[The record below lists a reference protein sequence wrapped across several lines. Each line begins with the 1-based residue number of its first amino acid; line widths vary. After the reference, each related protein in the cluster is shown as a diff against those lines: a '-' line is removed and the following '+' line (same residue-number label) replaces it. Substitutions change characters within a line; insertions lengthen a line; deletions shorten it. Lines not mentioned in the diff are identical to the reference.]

1 MLRARV
7 DYASMVRVGVTLA
20 ALVPAAALAAC
31 MTTSHEHPEQV
42 QTTSQ
47 AEHENIEGAVTAPL
61 RDFNLMRT
69 KIPQVLL
76 EAMSDPYYR
85 PPGQLSCE
93 DLANLLQP
101 VNDALGPDI
110 DEFPPAQKGMVQR
123 TPSAAYGLVAGAA
136 TGAVP
141 FHSWIRKLS
150 GAERHD
156 SYVQQAITAGAVR
169 RAYLKGL
176 GEAKNCP
183 PPTVPKHVRTGSP
196 VMTQEVKARFPT
208 KLLPGHGTHDG
219 RPPDD
224 PPQ

>member
-1 MLRARV
+1 
-7 DYASMVRVGVTLA
+7 MVRAGVTLA
-20 ALVPAAALAAC
+20 LLVAAAGLAGC
-31 MTTSHEHPEQV
+31 MTTSSKHPERV

-85 PPGQLSCE
+85 PPGKLSCE

-110 DEFPPAQKGMVQR
+110 DEVPPPKPGMVQK
-123 TPSAAYGLVAGAA
+123 TPGAAYGLVASAA

-141 FHSWIRKLS
+141 FHSWVRKLS

-183 PPTVPKHVRTGSP
+183 PPVVPTHVRTGSP
-196 VMTQEVKARFPT
+196 VMTQELKARFPT
-208 KLLPGHGTHDG
+208 KLLPGHGTPAG
-219 RPPDD
+219 TPRDD